1 MNIIGK
7 TIKDVSMKEKYG
19 SCCLLFNDNTT
30 LRIDAM
36 DGKKLF
42 LWPNDPSSPTPGQK
56 PFDLTEA
63 QSRRSVQRMVRP
75 YFVRIG
81 RRIWNFLT
89 FGQRNG
95 VKLPKCLW
103 YFYPLTL
110 SQGEAQ
116 HIQADHDQSKILAL

>member
-42 LWPNDPSSPTPGQK
+42 LWPNDPSSPTSP
-56 PFDLTEA
+56 TA
-63 QSRRSVQRMVRP
+63 
-75 YFVRIG
+75 
-81 RRIWNFLT
+81 
-89 FGQRNG
+89 G
-95 VKLPKCLW
+95 VKRNENVGTTETPERKAGAAFGAAPLLDCNFQDLESFIYSNWKCSN
-103 YFYPLTL
+103 P
-110 SQGEAQ
+110 S
-116 HIQADHDQSKILAL
+116 SS